1 VRELWAELSASMR
14 ILRVN
19 AGMSLRQAEVAS
31 GRGRGS
37 LSQIENGK
45 ARPGRD
51 IVEWYEATFQ
61 GDGVLVSLYSE
72 ARGIRGPR
80 EGVREVVGQAEPGDA
95 LQVESPLLAE
105 GALVRAGAA
114 VVAGWT
120 LVNAGTVPWRG
131 RRLKRVGAVAAARL
145 ISSGP
150 FVEVPDCA
158 PGARVPVEVAI
169 TIPFLASTFA
179 AHWVVTDGSDRS
191 CYQPPAVVSVLV
203 TAAP

>member
-19 AGMSLRQAEVAS
+19 AGMSLRQAELAS
-31 GRGRGS
+31 GRGRGT

-61 GDGVLVSLYSE
+61 GDGLLVSLYSE

-80 EGVREVVGQAEPGDA
+80 ERIRPATADAEPGDS
-95 LQVESPLLAE
+95 LQVARSLLADGE
-105 GALVRAGAA
+105 LVRPGAD
-114 VVAGWT
+114 VTAGWT
-120 LVNAGTVPWRG
+120 LVNAGTVPWRS
-131 RRLKRVGAVAAARL
+131 RRLQRVGALAAARL

-150 FVEVPDCA
+150 YAAIPDCV
-158 PGARVPVEVAI
+158 PGGHVPVEVAI
-169 TIPFLASTFA
+169 TIPSMAGTFA
-179 AHWVVTDGSDRS
+179 AHWVVTDETGRS
-191 CYQPPAVVSVLV
+191 CYQPPELLRVLV